1 MVLALG
7 RYPVRCSQDVAT
19 ALSPGLLRMPFA
31 KAVPGGWRC
40 RLRLLL
46 RTPPPPPL
54 PLHLHH
60 ACAFKG
66 GGVERA
72 CVCMS
77 LCVLRA
83 GIICIHACVCMCA
96 RVCVCVRARVRA
108 CVRVCECTKLRKSS
122 LRSRGKGRW
131 WRGSRNEGFAKGTAQ
146 RFDPT
151 LLYLAWVL
159 SHTPP
164 GHGCLSVPAGPLKT
178 SLHHGSRPA
187 LSRTFVTVH

>member
-1 MVLALG
+1 MLQQLCPRV
-7 RYPVRCSQDVAT
+7 CSEC
-19 ALSPGLLRMPFA
+19 LSLKLCQAAGGVVSGCCSAPRHPHPCHSTSTTHVHLR
-31 KAVPGGWRC
+31 
-40 RLRLLL
+40 
-46 RTPPPPPL
+46 
-54 PLHLHH
+54 
-60 ACAFKG
+60 G
-66 GGVERA
+66 GGGCRA
-72 CVCMS
+72 RVCVYVSVCVAGGDHMYTCVCMHV
-77 LCVLRA
+77 C
-83 GIICIHACVCMCA
+83 AC
-96 RVCVCVRARVRA
+96 VCVCVRARVRA

-131 WRGSRNEGFAKGTAQ
+131 WRGSCNEGFAKGTAQ